1 MNVLNTNVKN
11 YIQSILAKADVQ
23 INGERPWDI
32 QVHNEKFYQRV
43 LIHGSLGLG
52 EAYVDGWWDCP
63 KLDEFFTKMF
73 EAKIYE
79 HNASKNA
86 RFLLG
91 LVQAKLWNLQSLSR
105 AFQVGEHHYDTGNDL
120 YQVILDSRLTYS
132 CAYWKTAKNL
142 DEAQE
147 AKLELICQKLQL
159 KKGMT
164 LLDIGCGWGS
174 LMKYAAEKYE
184 VSCVGLT
191 VSKEQ
196 IALGE
201 KLCENLP
208 IKFLLQDYR
217 TFTDRF
223 DRVVSVG
230 MFEHVGCKNYYQFME
245 VVDRCLEDDG
255 LFLLHTMGSSTPS
268 YGDLWTSKYIFPN
281 GTLPS
286 ITQISTSTERLFV
299 MEDWHNFGRDYDLTL
314 MAVFN
319 NLEKNLYTIQLKYGE
334 KFYRIWKYFLLSFAG
349 ASRSRYLQLWQIVFS
364 QNGVIGGYQSIR

>member
-120 YQVILDSRLTYS
+120 YQLILDSRLTYS

-245 VVDRCLEDDG
+245 VVDRCLEDNG

-349 ASRSRYLQLWQIVFS
+349 ASRARYLQLWQIVFS
-364 QNGVIGGYQSIR
+364 KNGVVGGYQSIR